1 VSAPGDS
8 LLLAQAKAKAKAKAK
23 ANPPW
28 PPFFNG
34 GESALGIRGFVDFN
48 ACSKSNGAS
57 YIERFNRYG
66 QSARQSA
73 HFEKGGWRP
82 RICLMALV

>member
-8 LLLAQAKAKAKAKAK
+8 LLLAQAKAKA
-23 ANPPW
+23 NPPG
-28 PPFFNG
+28 PLFQR
-34 GESALGIRGFVDFN
+34 GESASGIRGFVDLN
-48 ACSKSNGAS
+48 ACSKSNSAS

-82 RICLMALV
+82 RICLVALV